1 MAGMFAGAFM
11 VPLLTPA
18 DRVKCLMQVCVRGG
32 CEGWGV
38 EVCVKGGGVEVCV
51 MGGGESRGSM

>member
-38 EVCVKGGGVEVCV
+38 EVCVKGGGWWGC
-51 MGGGESRGSM
+51 GGMCDGWWGE